1 MSAVDDRPDERTE
14 IPDPP
19 KLLRLGSMIKN
30 LLDEVHAMPLDER
43 GRIRLVGIHA
53 QAVAELEATL
63 PEPLHR
69 EFQAITPHLRT
80 GSAVSDAEPRVAQA
94 QLVGW
99 LEGLFQ
105 GVQLASAPH
114 QSDVGRS
121 R

>member
-1 MSAVDDRPDERTE
+1 MTAVDDHPVERTD

-53 QAVAELEATL
+53 QAVAEL
-63 PEPLHR
+63 
-69 EFQAITPHLRT
+69 
-80 GSAVSDAEPRVAQA
+80 RVAQA

-105 GVQLASAPH
+105 GVQFASALH
-114 QSDVGRS
+114 QSAVGRS